1 MTKKPIITVLEML
14 LAAIGIVNGAVLL
27 AHPAESSL
35 VWALMDIIAAC
46 CASAW
51 AHIG

>member
-35 VWALMDIIAAC
+35 V
-46 CASAW
+46 
-51 AHIG
+51 